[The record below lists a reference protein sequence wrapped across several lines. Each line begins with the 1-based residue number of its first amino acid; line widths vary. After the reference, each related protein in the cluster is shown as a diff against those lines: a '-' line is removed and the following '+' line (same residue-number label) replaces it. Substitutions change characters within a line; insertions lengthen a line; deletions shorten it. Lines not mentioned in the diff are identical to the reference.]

1 MKKQILLLLL
11 TFAINIQPQEDW
23 LKADTS
29 NRWQYIRNS
38 NNQLY
43 SLVTGLFYNPTI
55 IDDTLYYKFS
65 VSPYNTFIRY
75 DSTSK
80 CIEIICEFG
89 KVPHCYI
96 DLPNGNYSNLKSPP
110 LITYGCVSGVNITID
125 SMIFSN
131 TLFETRNLFWNFYF
145 PPHYNDQYRSV
156 YAKNLGIVYHYNID
170 RYGQNNTYSLFQCK
184 VDGIVYKDSIQMGF
198 EINPIL
204 TITEPNFRLIFKVT
218 HPHNKIFPVG
228 SGKTS
233 LLMIDTVWFYS
244 FYEKDGDTILV
255 EPKQTGWLVGTE
267 NYYINTS
274 LDLNLLSNGYS
285 FNYKFKAVDRGLEP
299 NIAYNP
305 ISGYY
310 KAYLDTTISVDFVN
324 DPLMDYELEQNFPN
338 PFNSSTTIRFYS
350 PEEDDISI
358 EVYNILG
365 QKIATLFNQRVA
377 AGKYEVY
384 FDESYNNNQSSS
396 SVYFYQMKSSRKII
410 TKKMIYQK

>member
-11 TFAINIQPQEDW
+11 ILTINIQPQEDW

-38 NNQLY
+38 NNNLY

-55 IDDTLYYKFS
+55 INDTLFYKFS
-65 VSPYNTFIRY
+65 ISPYNTFIRY

-80 CIEIICEFG
+80 CIEIICEDG
-89 KVPHCYI
+89 KKPHCYI
-96 DLPNGNYSNLKSPP
+96 DLPNGYYSNLKSPP
-110 LITYGCVSGVNITID
+110 LITFGCVSGVNITID

-131 TLFETRNLFWNFYF
+131 TLFETRKLYWNFYF
-145 PPHYNDQYRSV
+145 PPHYNDQYRTI
-156 YAKNLGIVYHYNID
+156 YAKNLGIVYHYNVD
-170 RYGQNNTYSLFQCK
+170 RYWDFNTYALFQCK
-184 VDGIVYKDSIQMGF
+184 VDGIVYKDSIQMDF

-244 FYEKDGDTILV
+244 FYEKDGDTIFV
-255 EPKQTGWLVGTE
+255 EPKQAGWLVGTE

-274 LDLNLLSNGYS
+274 LDLNLLSDGYS

-305 ISGYY
+305 IPGYY
-310 KAYLDTTISVDFVN
+310 KAFLDSTLDVDYAYN
-324 DPLMDYELEQNFPN
+324 PLMEYELEQNFPN
-338 PFNSSTTIRFYS
+338 PFNSSTVIRFYV
-350 PEEDDISI
+350 PKEDDISI

-365 QKIATLFNQRVA
+365 QKIATLFNQRVV

-384 FDESYNNNQSSS
+384 FDESYNNYQSSS
-396 SVYFYQMKSSRKII
+396 SVYFYQMKSSKKII